1 MGDGVREHPQ
11 RLRYFGRRPV
21 ADVVTEVLE
30 GLSAGERER
39 EINTAAI
46 TRRKMQDLNKTDPP
60 AVNALLAPRLEAL
73 ETAVRTHRSI

>member
-11 RLRYFGRRPV
+11 QLRYFGRRPV

-30 GLSAGERER
+30 GLSAGERE
-39 EINTAAI
+39 INTAAI
-46 TRRKMQDLNKTDPP
+46 TRRKMQDLNKTDFL
-60 AVNALLAPRLEAL
+60 AVDALLAPRLEAL